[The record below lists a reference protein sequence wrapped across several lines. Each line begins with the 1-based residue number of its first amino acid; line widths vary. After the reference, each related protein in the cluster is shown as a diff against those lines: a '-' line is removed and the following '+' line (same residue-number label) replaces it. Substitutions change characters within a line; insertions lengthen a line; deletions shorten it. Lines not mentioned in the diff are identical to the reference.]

1 MEQLRQQVAHLNTAV
16 AAGAET
22 ASGVQR
28 TLQREVND
36 LKRQLCV
43 KHAAKLSL
51 EVRLGALAWC
61 YLPLPVSVV
70 WLD

>member
-43 KHAAKLSL
+43 EHAAKLSL
-51 EVRLGALAWC
+51 EVRALAWC
-61 YLPLPVSVV
+61 YLPLLVPVVCS
-70 WLD
+70 